1 MQRKTDQPRAGSSRP
16 LVPGGIVK
24 VLSSIVPFIGKRKPA
39 DRTAELERI
48 QQKEEKEWK
57 KNQKK
62 TFAKKSRAQK
72 RAARKA
78 VRAPEASK
86 VARPSATLENHQT
99 EERRDASAVAKGSV
113 RERATARADAVQP
126 VASDASAPSRQA
138 DVIDEAEDQWLS
150 KVIRKDAKDAPAPKQ
165 GTWSILKGF
174 MSFGGKS
181 AKQDPFLSKTVR
193 EKPAAAQ
200 ETLTHAEIASDPFL
214 KNVTGKDQG
223 AVAAADAASKQ
234 DVEDLKKQ
242 VEAVTKQ
249 EELAKKREEAFQQEL
264 ERQKKQLAQ
273 AKVTA
278 KDEKKAINDV
288 AVTEAAAKQ
297 EAVLKP
303 AEEKKKT
310 EQPAVPTVVKK
321 KNLNQKPGGM
331 QQFLASIG
339 HIGLGKERM
348 MFIQNLGTMLG
359 AGLSLVESLHTLQ
372 RETRAKPMRKIIQNV
387 IDNVENGY
395 PLWKAMDA
403 QSFFTP
409 HAIALVRIGEEA
421 GNLAENVV
429 YLAQQ
434 EEKDAALKGKVKMA
448 MIYPTIVMVLMFI
461 IVVGLGMFVLPQLLG
476 VLTSLDVPLPLAT
489 RMIILF
495 TNMFTEH
502 GAVFVPSM
510 IGAFFVL
517 SILSKYTNFKVVTQW
532 VMFHIPGIGAL
543 AREATIA
550 RFGVILGG
558 LLKAGVPVVE
568 AMQSLVTVT
577 PIVRYKKL
585 YQKMLDHIQVGDSF
599 AKSFT
604 LIKKSEKLLP
614 PSVQQLVITGERSGA
629 LADITL
635 KIADIYDKKASDT
648 AQKLP
653 VILEPMLLL
662 FIGGLVGTIAFAI
675 IVPIYSIVGNVGGQ

>member
-1 MQRKTDQPRAGSSRP
+1 MLRKTNSKAKAGSSRP
-16 LVPGGIVK
+16 LINSGGIAGMLHSIAPFLFKKKAAAKPVAKAAAKPEAVK
-24 VLSSIVPFIGKRKPA
+24 RTKKKHRKKKRTQRKAIPA
-39 DRTAELERI
+39 ME
-48 QQKEEKEWK
+48 
-57 KNQKK
+57 
-62 TFAKKSRAQK
+62 
-72 RAARKA
+72 ARKLG
-78 VRAPEASK
+78 P
-86 VARPSATLENHQT
+86 PSAST
-99 EERRDASAVAKGSV
+99 SAVMEEDEADDATTESQDPLAGDEEVSAPKGSV
-113 RERATARADAVQP
+113 RARTVSRAQTQTSTPA
-126 VASDASAPSRQA
+126 A
-138 DVIDEAEDQWLS
+138 DVIDEAEDAWLS
-150 KVIRKDAKDAPAPKQ
+150 KVIRKDTKGVGQTQ
-165 GTWSILKGF
+165 GRWSMFKKF
-174 MSFGGKS
+174 MPFGGGSQKGDS
-181 AKQDPFLSKTVR
+181 FLSKT
-193 EKPAAAQ
+193 
-200 ETLTHAEIASDPFL
+200 
-214 KNVTGKDQG
+214 GKDQPATSG
-223 AVAAADAASKQ
+223 AQEELTESEIANDSFLQKVVQQEKAPAMASKE
-234 DVEDLKKQ
+234 DVAELKKQ
-242 VEAVTKQ
+242 VEKMSK
-249 EELAKKREEAFQQEL
+249 EEQLAKRREEAFQKEL

-273 AKVTA
+273 SKVVAKE
-278 KDEKKAINDV
+278 EKPAINDV
-288 AVTEAAAKQ
+288 KVSEALKKE
-297 EAVLKP
+297 EAESKITPV
-303 AEEKKKT
+303 EDKKKT
-310 EQPAVPTVVKK
+310 DQPPAVVIKK
-321 KNLNQKPGGM
+321 KNLNQKPNGF
-331 QQFLASIG
+331 QQFLASLG

-372 RETRAKPMRKIIQNV
+372 KETRAKPMRKIIQNV
-387 IDNVENGY
+387 IDEVENGF
-395 PLWKAMDA
+395 PLWRAMDQ

-510 IGAFFVL
+510 IGGFIFL
-517 SILSKYTNFKVVTQW
+517 GLLSKYTSFKVVTQW

-585 YQKMLDHIQVGDSF
+585 YQKMLDHITVGDSF

-635 KIADIYDKKASDT
+635 KVADIYDKKASDT

>member
-1 MQRKTDQPRAGSSRP
+1 MQRKTDPQAKSGTSRP

-24 VLSSIVPFIGKRKPA
+24 VLSSIVPFIGKKKSAAPDA
-39 DRTAELERI
+39 ALERI
-48 QQKEEKEWK
+48 QQKEEKEWEKNKHK
-57 KNQKK
+57 KFSKKPRHQK
-62 TFAKKSRAQK
+62 
-72 RAARKA
+72 KA
-78 VRAPEASK
+78 VRPPEARMLT
-86 VARPSATLENHQT
+86 RPSATLENDET
-99 EERRDASAVAKGSV
+99 EERQDAPAATKGSV
-113 RERATARADAVQP
+113 RERAAARSKPSDDVQTQ
-126 VASDASAPSRQA
+126 ASAPAA
-138 DVIDEAEDQWLS
+138 DVIDEAEDKWLN
-150 KVIRKDAKDAPAPKQ
+150 KVIRKEAAPAAPKPS
-165 GTWSILKGF
+165 TWSSFKKMF
-174 MSFGGKS
+174 SFGEASK
-181 AKQDPFLSKTVR
+181 KDPFLDRTV
-193 EKPAAAQ
+193 KNQNVAAGQKEA
-200 ETLTHAEIASDPFL
+200 LTKADIASDAFL
-214 KNVTGKDQG
+214 QKTGVTEG

-273 AKVTA
+273 AKVVA
-278 KDEKKAINDV
+278 KEDKKAINDV
-288 AVTEAAAKQ
+288 AVTEAPAKQ

-310 EQPAVPTVVKK
+310 EQPAVPTVIKK
-321 KNLNQKPGGM
+321 KNLNQKPNGL

-339 HIGLGKERM
+339 HIGLGKDRM

-372 RETRAKPMRKIIQNV
+372 KETRAKPMRKIIQNI

-395 PLWKAMDA
+395 PLWKAMEA

-510 IGAFFVL
+510 MGAFVVL

-532 VMFHIPGIGAL
+532 IMFHIPGIGAL